1 MEEHQDGKGTMWEL
15 DQTLDQPLGDEATQ
29 VRGFQNSKEHPLAV
43 TIRLAF
49 ISLGVV
55 YGDLATS
62 PLYVFPSVFPD
73 GIVDRRDVLGAVC
86 LIVYSFTL
94 IPLIKYVFIVLRA
107 NDNGEGGTFA
117 LYSLICRHAKVN
129 TIPNQHPTDQYL
141 TTYSRRPVPENS
153 RASTIKKLLEG
164 RNSLQ
169 KLLLVLVL
177 LGTSMVIGDGV
188 LTPAISVL
196 SSVSGIKVA
205 HPSFHQGHVVILAL
219 IILVL
224 LFSMQHVGTDKVG
237 VMFGPVILVWL
248 LSIGAVGVYNIAIHK
263 PDIFRALSP
272 VAGFDFLRRTK
283 SKGWARLGGIVLSI
297 TGAEAMFADLGHFST
312 VSIRLAFTSLVFP
325 CLLAAYLGQAS
336 FLLKFPDKVDQTF
349 YRSIPDPVYWPMFV
363 IATVAAIVASQATI
377 SATFSIVKQSVAL
390 GCFPRVKIIHTS
402 NRILGQIYVP
412 EVNWILMLLCLAIT
426 AGFRETTQIGNAY
439 GIAVMAVMLVTTL
452 LMTLIMLFIWQT
464 NLSLVLLFLVTFGSV
479 ETIYFS
485 AVLFKIAKGGW
496 VPLAI
501 AAALMLIFYAWHYG
515 TVKRYQF
522 EIQNKVP
529 LAWILGLGPSL
540 GLVRVPGVGFVY
552 TDLAHGVPSMFSHF
566 ITHLPAIHSVLV
578 FVCVKY
584 LPVNTV
590 LEDERFL
597 FRRIGPPDY
606 WMYRCTVRYGYRDLH
621 RRDEQFEERLIGAL
635 ADFIR
640 KDDDNNRVETSST
653 APSEPMTMAASD
665 REQSLPSAISPSD
678 RRFSFS
684 YNSNEEASCCS
695 VEIRRVM
702 GDQSGTSSYNS
713 RDYQVVLSQRR
724 IEHQVVEDQL
734 KFLVAAKESGVV
746 HILGNTVVKARK
758 GSGLAKRIA
767 INHVYSFLR
776 KVCRETSVI
785 YHIPH
790 ETMLNVGMIYDV

>member
-107 NDNGEGGTFA
+107 NDNGEGKFRSIVLVLGGTFA

-640 KDDDNNRVETSST
+640 KDDDNNRV
-653 APSEPMTMAASD
+653 
-665 REQSLPSAISPSD
+665 
-678 RRFSFS
+678 
-684 YNSNEEASCCS
+684 
-695 VEIRRVM
+695 
-702 GDQSGTSSYNS
+702 
-713 RDYQVVLSQRR
+713 VLSQRR